1 MSDSSG
7 RTRIEQ
13 DSEELYALEARALR
27 HVPSAQNGKKR
38 VAQDNML
45 VSISGDTVVAG
56 GWAPL
61 APLQPAPTRAG
72 GCADEA
78 GSAGK
83 RRWRGGGNAPPPER
97 RRVVWWAPGGG
108 GRFAKGAVPRAP
120 AGTTHL

>member
-1 MSDSSG
+1 MPAGDSSG

-78 GSAGK
+78 GSARKTGG
-83 RRWRGGGNAPPPER
+83 RGGGKCPTTR
-97 RRVVWWAPGGG
+97 RRRGVQG
-108 GRFAKGAVPRAP
+108 
-120 AGTTHL
+120 